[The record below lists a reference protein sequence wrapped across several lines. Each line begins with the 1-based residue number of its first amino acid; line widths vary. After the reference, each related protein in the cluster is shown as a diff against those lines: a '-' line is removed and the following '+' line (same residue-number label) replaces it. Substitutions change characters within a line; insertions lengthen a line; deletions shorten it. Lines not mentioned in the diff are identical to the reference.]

1 LCDQHGVLLVFDEI
15 PTALGRTGRMF
26 CCEHAQVVP
35 DMLIIG
41 KGLGGGVMPMAAAI
55 VRVDLDLVADR
66 ALGHYTHEK
75 SPLGAA
81 AALATIGVIESD
93 QLLERVVEMGH
104 QAMKRLRQLQ
114 HQQALV
120 AHVRGLGLAL
130 AIELAGDLPIAAE
143 TAQRILYRCLSAGLS
158 FKVSSGN
165 VLTLTPPLT
174 ISPDQLDQAL
184 DIVQEAIESE
194 AQ

>member
-1 LCDQHGVLLVFDEI
+1 
-15 PTALGRTGRMF
+15 
-26 CCEHAQVVP
+26 
-35 DMLIIG
+35 LIIG

-55 VRVDLDLVADR
+55 VRAELDLVADR

-93 QLLERVVEMGH
+93 RLLERAVELGH
-104 QAMKRLRQLQ
+104 HAMERLRQLQ

-120 AHVRGLGLAL
+120 ADVRGLGLAL
-130 AIELAGDLPIAAE
+130 AIELAGDFPAVAE

-165 VLTLTPPLT
+165 ILTLTPPLT

-184 DIVQEAIESE
+184 NIVQEAIASE